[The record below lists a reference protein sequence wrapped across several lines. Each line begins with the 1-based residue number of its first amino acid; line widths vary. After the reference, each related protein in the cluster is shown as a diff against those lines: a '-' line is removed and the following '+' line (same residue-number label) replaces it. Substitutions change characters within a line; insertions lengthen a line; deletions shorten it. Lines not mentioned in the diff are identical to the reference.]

1 MATQDVKY
9 QHNKKMTTT
18 ELQLSRNGQ
27 KCVTGDVT
35 FTAADKVA
43 YIVVNADATFSNL
56 TDQADNNI
64 LTESALGGVTLST
77 GMIVS
82 AKNGGMLKRVNVSS
96 GSVLAIFG

>member
-27 KCVTGDVT
+27 KYVSGDVT
-35 FTAADKVA
+35 FTTSDKVA
-43 YIVVNADATFSNL
+43 YLVVNEDATFSNL
-56 TDQADNNI
+56 TDQSDNNV
-64 LTESALGGVTLST
+64 LTESALSGVTLSV
-77 GMIVS
+77 GMIIS

-96 GSVLAIFG
+96 GSVLAIFA

>member
-35 FTAADKVA
+35 FTANDKVA

-56 TDQADNNI
+56 TDQACLLYTSPSPRDR
-64 LTESALGGVTLST
+64 TRSRMPSSA
-77 GMIVS
+77 
-82 AKNGGMLKRVNVSS
+82 
-96 GSVLAIFG
+96 